1 MIVPTLTSPTILTR
15 IEQVR
20 FPSKHYLPR
29 TFHAYEDAV
38 DFVQEIK
45 FVPEEER
52 TSEQP
57 HKYGLRILCT
67 KTPVPNTALVG
78 EWVWFHYRSEL
89 YGAQQKARTTMSER
103 ARALVKQGDSW
114 LAELIHLDNLTI

>member
-1 MIVPTLTSPTILTR
+1 MVPTLASPAIVSR

-29 TFHAYEDAV
+29 TYHAYEAAV
-38 DFVQEIK
+38 DIVHEIQ

-52 TSEQP
+52 TAEQP

-67 KTPVPNTALVG
+67 QTPVPNTAFVG
-78 EWVWFHYRSEL
+78 GWVWFHYRSEL
-89 YGAQQKARTTMSER
+89 FGAQQEARKSLSER
-103 ARALVKQGDSW
+103 ARLLDKEGDSW
-114 LAELIHLDNLTI
+114 LAELTHLDNL